1 MFMLSEE
8 LILFGFREFDMR
20 MLKMVVEHNEEEECG
35 SQNVFKFN
43 N

>member
-1 MFMLSEE
+1 MMFMLSEE
-8 LILFGFREFDMR
+8 LILFGFREFDSR
-20 MLKMVVEHNEEEECG
+20 MLKVEEERG